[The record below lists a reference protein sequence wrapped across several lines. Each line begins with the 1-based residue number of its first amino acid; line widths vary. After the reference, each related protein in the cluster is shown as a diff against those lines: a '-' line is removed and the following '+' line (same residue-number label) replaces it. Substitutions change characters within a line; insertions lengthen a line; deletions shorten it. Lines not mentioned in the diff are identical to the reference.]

1 MRFAYT
7 ANINLSTKGYIMKGK
22 KVIGWIHSL
31 NRKAKI
37 LSMVAV
43 GLMLSAQAS
52 ALEVVT
58 QDGTT
63 GAVTFAPDAIV
74 SPITTA
80 IITTICSVAGIF
92 LIVIGCRWVFRLC
105 RGGG

>member
-1 MRFAYT
+1 MNWLLF
-7 ANINLSTKGYIMKGK
+7 
-22 KVIGWIHSL
+22 
-31 NRKAKI
+31 KAKYLVALAFGMA
-37 LSMVAV
+37 LS
-43 GLMLSAQAS
+43 LPSY

-63 GAVTFAPDAIV
+63 GDVSFAPDAIV

-105 RGGG
+105 RGGA